1 MRETKGRELSKRIDV
16 GRELSSCPDCGYNT
30 GFHVGFRRRER
41 MLQVVLIC
49 PSCRA
54 RFEAGEWAIPSGDPR
69 PFDPQIDLGP

>member
-1 MRETKGRELSKRIDV
+1 MRKPKEWDLPKRIEAGRELA
-16 GRELSSCPDCGYNT
+16 SCPDCGYDA

-54 RFEAGEWAIPSGDPR
+54 RFETGEWAIPSGEPR
-69 PFDPQIDLGP
+69 PFDPEIDAGP